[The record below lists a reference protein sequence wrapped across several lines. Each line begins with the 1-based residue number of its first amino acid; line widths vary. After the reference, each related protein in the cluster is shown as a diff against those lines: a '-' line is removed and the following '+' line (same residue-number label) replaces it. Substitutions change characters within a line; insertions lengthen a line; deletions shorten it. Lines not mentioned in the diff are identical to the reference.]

1 MPTVTHIRRH
11 PTAATGIA
19 ILFSLAILAASC
31 GQPQEGDTEGEGP
44 RTSPT
49 AYAEGDTLDAIVVPA
64 LDAWLAHYRKTDTAF
79 RRNAFL
85 ASGINLRIDSLEA
98 CPYPDTGTL
107 RLLAP
112 VLAWSPDSA
121 LAIDIWSYDHLA
133 RRDAKGRTLLVGG
146 GPDQM
151 VKLLDRRSATARQLL
166 FNGPSQLVETADWV
180 SDKAFVL
187 GLLTIDEATSE
198 AIPDIVLI
206 HLGDSMFTNFR
217 YAGRRLPAEGGFTAN
232 WLRSKGIRYE

>member
-1 MPTVTHIRRH
+1 MPTVTHIRRRRY
-11 PTAATGIA
+11 ARAELA
-19 ILFSLAILAASC
+19 VLFSLALIAAAC
-31 GQPQEGDTEGEGP
+31 GHRREGGTEGEGP

-49 AYAEGDTLDAIVVPA
+49 AYAEGDTLDAVEAPT
-64 LDAWLAHYRKTDTAF
+64 LYAWLAHYRRTDTAF

-107 RLLAP
+107 QLLAP
-112 VLAWSPDSA
+112 VLAWSPDSS
-121 LAIDIWSYDHLA
+121 LAIDIWSYDHLI
-133 RRDAKGRTLLVGG
+133 RRDAKNRTLLEGG

-166 FNGPSQLVETADWV
+166 FNGPSQVVETADWV

-187 GLLTIDEATSE
+187 GLLTIDETTGE

-206 HLGDSMFTNFR
+206 HLADSVFTNFR
-217 YAGRRLPAEGGFTAN
+217 YAGKSLPAEGGFLPA

>member
-11 PTAATGIA
+11 RSARADLA
-19 ILFSLAILAASC
+19 VLLSLALLTASC
-31 GQPQEGDTEGEGP
+31 GHRQQSGTEGEGP

-49 AYAEGDTLDAIVVPA
+49 AYAEGDTLDAVQSPA
-64 LDAWLAHYRKTDTAF
+64 LDAWLAHYRRTDTAF

-98 CPYPDTGTL
+98 CPPPDTGTL

-112 VLAWSPDSA
+112 VLAWSPDSS
-121 LAIDIWSYDHLA
+121 LAIDIWSYDHLV
-133 RRDAKGRTLLVGG
+133 RRDASGRTVLEGG

-151 VKLLDRRSATARQLL
+151 VRLLDRRSATARQLL

-187 GLLTIDEATSE
+187 GLLTIDETTGE
-198 AIPDIVLI
+198 AIPDIILI
-206 HLGDSMFTNFR
+206 HLADSIFTNFR
-217 YAGRRLPAEGGFTAN
+217 YAGRHLPAEGGFLPA